1 VTSGHAEVDVLVV
14 GAGVVGAAIACR
26 LSRLDL
32 KVAVIDRRHDIAEE
46 TSKSN
51 SGIAASGWALP
62 ARGLEARLVCAAS
75 PRWEE
80 ICGRL
85 GVPFRRCGAVA
96 VARTPR
102 EAERIPELV
111 RNAAA
116 NGVQTRAL
124 TPEEV
129 MRAAPYAA
137 PDAAGGIEIPAEAVI
152 DSIRL
157 TIGYGELAAL
167 RGVRFFFGEPLLN
180 AAGSGGEVVEVR
192 TPGLVLRP
200 RYVVNAAGLGADTVS
215 GILGGEDFRITARRG
230 ELLLMD
236 REFARRVPRIL
247 TLLPTARTH
256 GIMVIPTAHGTC
268 LLGPSAED
276 LDNKQDRSTHADVLR
291 GVLRECRTLMPGIDE
306 RHVIKTFSGLRP
318 HAERTYRIEQS
329 AAVRNV
335 IQVAGIRSTGVSAS
349 PAIADY
355 VLTLLQKAGLDA
367 PPKAGIRDSLDAA
380 RPLRGRPDRAGT
392 AQTPSGR
399 TVVCACEKVT
409 AADIHRALSSALP
422 ARSISGVAKRTHAT
436 WGRCQGTE
444 CLPGVTSLI
453 CQHLG
458 VQPWEV
464 PYGEPGSTLG
474 VARAARGQDRG

>member
-1 VTSGHAEVDVLVV
+1 MTSTHAEVDVLIV

-26 LSRLDL
+26 LSQLDIT
-32 KVAVIDRRHDIAEE
+32 VAVIDRRHDIAEE

-62 ARGLEARLVCAAS
+62 AGGLEAQLVCASS
-75 PRWEE
+75 PRWED

-96 VARTPR
+96 IARTPR

-111 RNAAA
+111 RNATA
-116 NGVQTRAL
+116 NGVEARAL
-124 TPEEV
+124 TAEQV
-129 MRAAPYAA
+129 MQAAPYAT
-137 PDAAGGIEIPAEAVI
+137 PDSAGGIEIPAEAVI

-167 RGVRFFFGEPLLN
+167 GGVRFFFGEPLLS
-180 AAGSGGEVVEVR
+180 AASSQGEVVEVR
-192 TPGLVLRP
+192 TPGTVLRP
-200 RYVVNAAGLGADTVS
+200 RYVVNAAGLGADSVS
-215 GILGGEDFRITARRG
+215 GILGGEDFQITARRG

-247 TLLPTARTH
+247 TVLPTERTH

-276 LDNKQDRSTHADVLR
+276 LDNKDDRSTSADVLQN
-291 GVLRECRTLMPGIDE
+291 VLRECKTLMPGIDE
-306 RHVIKTFSGLRP
+306 RHVFKTFSGLRP
-318 HAERTYRIEQS
+318 HAERTYRIEPS
-329 AAVRNV
+329 AAMRNV

-349 PAIADY
+349 PGIADY
-355 VLTLLQKAGLDA
+355 VLTLLRKAGLDA
-367 PPKAGIRDSLDAA
+367 APRGDAPDGLDVT
-380 RPLRGRPDRAGT
+380 RPLGVAET
-392 AQTPSGR
+392 AATPSAR

-409 AADIHRALSSALP
+409 AADIHRAMSSALP

-436 WGRCQGTE
+436 WGICQGTE
-444 CLPGVTSLI
+444 CLPDVAAI
-453 CQHLG
+453 ACQHLG

-474 VARAARGQDRG
+474 VAGARRG

>member
-1 VTSGHAEVDVLVV
+1 MTSTHAEVDVLIV

-26 LSRLDL
+26 LSQLDVT
-32 KVAVIDRRHDIAEE
+32 VAVIDRRHDVAEE

-62 ARGLEARLVCAAS
+62 AGGLEAQLVCASS

-80 ICGRL
+80 ICGQL
-85 GVPFRRCGAVA
+85 GVPFRRCGALA
-96 VARTPR
+96 IARTPQ

-111 RNAAA
+111 QNAAA
-116 NGVQTRAL
+116 NGVETRAL
-124 TPEEV
+124 TPAQV
-129 MRAAPYAA
+129 TRAAPYAT

-157 TIGYGELAAL
+157 AIGYGESAAL
-167 RGVRFFFGEPLLN
+167 RGVRFHFGEPLLN
-180 AAGSGGEVVEVR
+180 ATISRGEVVEVR
-192 TPGLVLRP
+192 TPGTVLRP

-215 GILGGEDFRITARRG
+215 AVLGGEDFRITARRG

-247 TLLPTARTH
+247 TLLPTERTH

-276 LDNKQDRSTHADVLR
+276 LDNKHDRSTHADVLR
-291 GVLRECRTLMPGIDE
+291 SVLRECRTLMPGIDE
-306 RHVIKTFSGLRP
+306 RHVIKSFSGLRP
-318 HAERTYRIEQS
+318 HAERTYRIEPS
-329 AAVRNV
+329 AVVRNV

-349 PAIADY
+349 PGIADY
-355 VLTLLQKAGLDA
+355 VLTLLRNAGLQA
-367 PPKAGIRDSLDAA
+367 PPKAGARDSLAAA
-380 RPLRGRPDRAGT
+380 RPPGESAGC
-392 AQTPSGR
+392 AAPSGC

-409 AADIHRALSSALP
+409 AADIHRAMSSALP

-436 WGRCQGTE
+436 WGTCQGAE
-444 CLPGVTSLI
+444 CLPGVASI
-453 CQHLG
+453 VCRHLG

-464 PYGEPGSTLG
+464 PYGEPGTTLG
-474 VARAARGQDRG
+474 VARARRG

>member
-1 VTSGHAEVDVLVV
+1 VTSARAEVDVLIV

-26 LSRLDL
+26 LSEFDVT
-32 KVAVIDRRHDIAEE
+32 VAVIDRRHDIAEE

-51 SGIAASGWALP
+51 SGIAASGWAQP
-62 ARGLEARLVCAAS
+62 AGGLEARLVCASS

-96 VARTPR
+96 VARTPQ
-102 EAERIPELV
+102 EAERIPELI
-111 RNAAA
+111 RNATA
-116 NGVQTRAL
+116 NGVETRAL
-124 TPEEV
+124 TPDQV
-129 MRAAPYAA
+129 TRAAPYAA
-137 PDAAGGIEIPAEAVI
+137 PGAAGGIEIPAEAVI

-157 TIGYGELAAL
+157 AVAYGESAAL
-167 RGVRFFFGEPLLN
+167 RGVRFFFGEPLLT
-180 AAGSGGEVVEVR
+180 AASSRGEVAEVR
-192 TPGLVLRP
+192 TPGTVLRP
-200 RYVVNAAGLGADTVS
+200 RYVINAAGLGADTVS

-236 REFARRVPRIL
+236 REFGRRVPRIL
-247 TLLPTARTH
+247 TTLPTERTH

-276 LDNKQDRSTHADVLR
+276 LDNKHDRSTHADVLR
-291 GVLRECRTLMPGIDE
+291 SVLRECRTLMPAIDE
-306 RHVIKTFSGLRP
+306 RHLIKAFSGLRP
-318 HAERTYRIEQS
+318 HAERTYRIEPS

-349 PAIADY
+349 PGIADY
-355 VLTLLQKAGLDA
+355 VLTLLQKAGLEA
-367 PPKAGIRDSLDAA
+367 QPKAAACDSPGTA
-380 RPLRGRPDRAGT
+380 RPSGETAGC
-392 AQTPSGR
+392 AVPSGR

-409 AADIHRALSSALP
+409 AADIHCAMSSALP

-436 WGRCQGTE
+436 WGRCQGAE
-444 CLPGVTSLI
+444 CLPGVTSI
-453 CQHLG
+453 VCQHLG

-464 PYGEPGSTLG
+464 PYGEPGTTLG
-474 VARAARGQDRG
+474 VARARRG